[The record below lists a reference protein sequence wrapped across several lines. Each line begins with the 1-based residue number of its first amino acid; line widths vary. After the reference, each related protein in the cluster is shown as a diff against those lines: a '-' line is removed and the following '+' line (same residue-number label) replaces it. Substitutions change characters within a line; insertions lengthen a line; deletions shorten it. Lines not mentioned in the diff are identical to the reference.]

1 LTCRVRIPRRDA
13 LRLRRS
19 VLGELT
25 WIDAPDG
32 VLHLRRGA
40 DFECVVNFGPEPV
53 PLPEQA
59 ELLLGSGP
67 IVDGLLPT
75 DTAAWLRRDS

>member
-1 LTCRVRIPRRDA
+1 V
-13 LRLRRS
+13 LRF
-19 VLGELT
+19 
-25 WIDAPDG
+25 
-32 VLHLRRGA
+32 RRG
-40 DFECVVNFGPEPV
+40 DDGFECVVNFGAEPV

-75 DTAAWLRRDS
+75 DTAAWLRRAS